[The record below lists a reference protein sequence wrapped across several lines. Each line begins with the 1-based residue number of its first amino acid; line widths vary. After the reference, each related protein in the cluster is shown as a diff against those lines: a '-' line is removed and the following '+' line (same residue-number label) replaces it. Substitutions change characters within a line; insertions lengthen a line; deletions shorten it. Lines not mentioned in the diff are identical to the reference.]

1 MPRQLCYDRIL
12 CAAVIALTF
21 FGLLMVFSVTTVG
34 GEISVMRVL
43 KQTIAAGIGFALMRW
58 LMFGDYRDWR
68 NQKTVFT
75 VLGASVILLVAAFL
89 FGVGANTSRFLRFG
103 QLSFQPSE
111 LAKLS
116 LILFLAYYLETVG
129 DRLDSLRSLA
139 GGGLILGALCLLVFG
154 GRDLGTA
161 VSMMII
167 AAAILWV
174 AGLETRYFLLGAGLA
189 APLVGLAIYLEPY
202 RWERLM
208 IFRNP
213 ESDPLGAGFQII
225 QSTIAVGSG
234 GVTGAGLMLGR
245 QKMSFLP
252 EAHTDFIFASVA
264 EELGLVGCLFVIAA
278 FGVIL
283 WRGLRTAMRAPD
295 AFGRYLAVGVTALIV
310 SQALINMGVVLAL
323 LPTKGMP
330 LPFISYGGSSMMMTL
345 AAAGVLLNVSQH
357 AE

>member
-1 MPRQLCYDRIL
+1 MPRQLSYDRTL
-12 CAAVIALTF
+12 CATVIAMTF

-43 KQTIAAGIGFALMRW
+43 KQMVAAAIGFGAMRW
-58 LMFGDYRDWR
+58 LMFRDYRDWR

-75 VLGASVILLVAAFL
+75 VLGASIILLAAAFV
-89 FGVGANTSRFLRFG
+89 FGVGANTSRFLRIG
-103 QLSFQPSE
+103 ELSFQPSE
-111 LAKLS
+111 LAKLA

-129 DRLDSLRSLA
+129 DKLDSLRSLA

-161 VSMMII
+161 VTMMII
-167 AAAILWV
+167 AAVILWV
-174 AGLETRYFLLGAGLA
+174 AGLETRYFMLGALLS
-189 APLVGLAIYLEPY
+189 APLIGLAIYLEPY

-213 ESDPLGAGFQII
+213 ESDPLGAGFQIL
-225 QSTIAVGSG
+225 QSMIAVGSG

-252 EAHTDFIFASVA
+252 EAHTDFIFATIA
-264 EELGLVGCLFVIAA
+264 EELGLVGCLFVVAG
-278 FGVIL
+278 FVVIL
-283 WRGLRTAMRAPD
+283 WRGLRTSMRAPD
-295 AFGRYLAVGVTALIV
+295 AFGRYLAVGVTAMIV
-310 SQALINMGVVLAL
+310 SQALINLGVVLAL

-330 LPFISYGGSSMMMTL
+330 LPFISYGGSSMMTTL
-345 AAAGVLLNVSQH
+345 AAAGLLLNVSQH